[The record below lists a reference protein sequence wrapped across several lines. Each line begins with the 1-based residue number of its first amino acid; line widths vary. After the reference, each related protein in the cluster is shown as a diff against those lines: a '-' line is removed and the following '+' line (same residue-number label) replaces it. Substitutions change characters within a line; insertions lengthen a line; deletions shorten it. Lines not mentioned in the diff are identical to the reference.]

1 MAKSRVSALNQV
13 DYHKQQ
19 EAVAAPPATKVVVAP
34 EQLKYAT
41 LLMYGAWSG
50 ILTLAVT
57 FFLYVSGVLTSFI
70 PPSQIPQYWGMKA
83 SDYLLATGAPHG
95 FGWANMLGYGDY
107 LNYIGLALLGTLTIA
122 GYLILLPAYLKKKDM
137 AYTAIVIIEVLVLS
151 LAASGI
157 LKVGGH

>member
-1 MAKSRVSALNQV
+1 
-13 DYHKQQ
+13 
-19 EAVAAPPATKVVVAP
+19 
-34 EQLKYAT
+34 
-41 LLMYGAWSG
+41 
-50 ILTLAVT
+50 
-57 FFLYVSGVLTSFI
+57 
-70 PPSQIPQYWGMKA
+70 
-83 SDYLLATGAPHG
+83 
-95 FGWANMLGYGDY
+95 MLGYGDY